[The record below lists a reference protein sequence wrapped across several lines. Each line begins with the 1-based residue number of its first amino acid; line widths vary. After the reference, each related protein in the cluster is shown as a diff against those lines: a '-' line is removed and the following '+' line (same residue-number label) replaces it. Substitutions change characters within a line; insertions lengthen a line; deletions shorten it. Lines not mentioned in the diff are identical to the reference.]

1 MVKYDDVAMN
11 VGVLGLGKLGLPT
24 ALTLALSGHQVLG
37 YDTDASRMGLAAL
50 SPHECGPD
58 GTGVLSDHVDAS
70 LTVKFTGL
78 AEMAA
83 TADCIFVVVE
93 TPHRALFEGITPLPD
108 SRSDFQYDALARAMK
123 DVAAH
128 ARPGLE
134 IGVMSTVLPGTM
146 RSLVLPLATDH
157 TLVYCP
163 QFAAMGTVARDLR
176 HPEFTLVGQGHGDPV
191 VIPKVLSSLS
201 DAPLFR
207 VSYETA
213 ELAKVIYNTFVSTKV
228 TLSNVIQ
235 RMASE
240 TGANSSDIFDIIR
253 AADRRLASAAYVGP
267 GMGDGGPCHP
277 RDNIALSWL
286 ARSVGM
292 GTDLFTAMMETR
304 QAYVEWLGE
313 QFVSLAAGLP
323 LVLLGTAYKPGTG
336 LESGSSAV
344 LLATL
349 LRLRG
354 ADVTVIPSPH
364 ELGSEAPSASAAA
377 FFIGCPE
384 PEFINY
390 PFPPE
395 SVVVDPW
402 HRVPARNG
410 VSVSWIGEIT
420 ARPVG

>member
-1 MVKYDDVAMN
+1 MVKYDDVAMT

-37 YDTDASRMGLAAL
+37 YDTDATRMRLAAL
-50 SPHECGPD
+50 SPHERGPD
-58 GTGVLSDHVDAS
+58 GTGALSDHVDAS
-70 LTVKFTGL
+70 LPVRFTGL

-83 TADCIFVVVE
+83 AADCIFVVVE
-93 TPHRALFEGITPLPD
+93 TPHGTLFEGITPLPD
-108 SRSDFQYDALARAMK
+108 SRADFQYDALARAMQ

-128 ARPGLE
+128 GRPGLE
-134 IGVMSTVLPGTM
+134 IGVMSTVLPGTI
-146 RSLVLPLATDH
+146 RSRVLPLARDH

-163 QFAAMGTVARDLR
+163 QFAAMGTVALDLR
-176 HPEFTLVGQGHGDPV
+176 HPEFTLIGQGHGDPV
-191 VIPKVLSSLS
+191 AIPKVLSSLGE
-201 DAPLFR
+201 APVFR

-213 ELAKVIYNTFVSTKV
+213 ELSKVIYNTFVSTKV

-240 TGANSSDIFDIIR
+240 TGANSSDIFEIIR

-292 GTDLFTAMMETR
+292 GADPFTAMMETR
-304 QAYVEWLGE
+304 QAYVEWLGD
-313 QFVSLAAGLP
+313 QFVARAAGLP

-344 LLATL
+344 LLASL

-354 ADVTVIPSPH
+354 ADVKVIPGPR
-364 ELGSEAPSASAAA
+364 ELDSDPDSAGAAA

-384 PEFINY
+384 PEFVNY
-390 PFPPE
+390 PFPSE

-402 HRVPARNG
+402 HCVPARPG
-410 VSVSWIGEIT
+410 VSVSWIGEV
-420 ARPVG
+420 AAQPVD